1 MLELVEVLTQVRTAV
16 RGSGLLVAHPHQYVA
31 PGMQQQSQ
39 LVSEVARAKKK
50 AHACSVLAQVAA
62 RSAAESA
69 AAAARA
75 SRSGAVHH
83 THRGGIHRQARGK
96 QDECAP
102 LGRWRPRG
110 LRDSIA
116 RAVHEFVPK
125 LHVRCYL
132 PRCWRCCAS
141 KVSLTVPVRVMFSM
155 FSMFSVIVCT
165 PRGRLARADVSG
177 YCRCPEGCACGTSPC
192 VTDGA
197 AHILPRSHQRWGR
210 RDCGSRR
217 RIS

>member
-1 MLELVEVLTQVRTAV
+1 MQALELDSHGQQDEGTAAAERDVMLELVEVLTQVRTAV

-125 LHVRCYL
+125 LHVRCYF
-132 PRCWRCCAS
+132 PGAGDVAAA
-141 KVSLTVPVRVMFSM
+141 KYHSLCSRV
-155 FSMFSVIVCT
+155 
-165 PRGRLARADVSG
+165 
-177 YCRCPEGCACGTSPC
+177 
-192 VTDGA
+192 
-197 AHILPRSHQRWGR
+197 
-210 RDCGSRR
+210 
-217 RIS
+217 